1 MSWGIDPELQEM
13 FYGEL
18 DERATRL
25 SEGAAELQAGPVPAD
40 RAGAM
45 MREAHTIKGTGRV
58 LGFEA
63 VAHVGEVL
71 EDLWRGV
78 QSGDIEINGDATAAL
93 IRVTATL
100 SSAGRG
106 DPVTGTPELV
116 ETFNSFLEVI
126 SIEATPLA
134 PAVMPVE
141 AREVAAPDESAEAEG
156 EQVASGD
163 QLDPEDAAAA
173 EPGELE
179 AENAV
184 ELAPQPDLEPEPET
198 EPAGPDHAE
207 APIEELV
214 EEAEP
219 ESVAHH
225 DEVAVVAEEPAES
238 PIEEPVVEAA
248 EEPLEPVVEAA
259 EEPVAEQAEEPFVE
273 PVDVVIGEP
282 TEEPVTE
289 PVEEVAEESAEE
301 ATDAPD
307 IGPEPELETATEPQT
322 EPPSAPPLADGGE
335 QRPEAVTSGEGVR
348 HYRVDLAGLMGA
360 VEHWARTEAV
370 QVNGGRLYEMI
381 NDVAGLRHDVHAALG
396 RANAEGGD
404 ISAVI
409 SQLQAKADALQS
421 ESLGLAAVPLT
432 GLTNQLPQLIAYLAK
447 KLNRGVAFE
456 IIGDEDIAVDRQV
469 MEAVGDPLRQIVV
482 NAIHHGIESRIDRSN
497 VGKPEDGTVTVQFSL
512 KRGALVIVVTDD
524 GAGVNWDEVRSV
536 AAAEGRLE
544 ADALADPERL
554 QELLFEPGFTTGS
567 DLEFG
572 GGGKGLSTV
581 ETIVESLF
589 GRVALETEPGTGTKV
604 TVTVPAFR
612 ALQNI
617 VLVVAGGMEWGIP
630 ASAVEEVVSLADT
643 SIEGG
648 GSKRWITRNGEQV
661 PVAAFAEIVGLE
673 EGDGGDA
680 YAIIIN
686 HRLGAA
692 AFTVS
697 SVAATR
703 ELAVK
708 ELGRIIAGPRHILG
722 SAFLGGDMVLVVDP
736 GRLVERMQRSPGEH
750 RPSARVMV
758 VDDSRGARAVVSGAL
773 ASSGFLTS
781 VAGSVAEALELLDE
795 VSVDA
800 LVVDFSMPQA
810 DGVALVEEVRRRGKL
825 IPIIMLSGVANH
837 DDQERARKAGA
848 DAFFEKADFREG
860 TLANALWK
868 MLED

>member
-25 SEGAAELQAGPVPAD
+25 SEGAAELRAGSVPAD

-93 IRVTATL
+93 INVTATL

-116 ETFNSFLEVI
+116 DTFNSFLEVI
-126 SIEATPLA
+126 PIEATPLA
-134 PAVMPVE
+134 PAAIPVDAGE
-141 AREVAAPDESAEAEG
+141 TAGMDEPAEAESED
-156 EQVASGD
+156 EQVAPTDQPQPEGADGD
-163 QLDPEDAAAA
+163 
-173 EPGELE
+173 EPVELE

-184 ELAPQPDLEPEPET
+184 ELASPPDAGPED
-198 EPAGPDHAE
+198 EPAGADRIE
-207 APIEELV
+207 TPIEELV
-214 EEAEP
+214 EEVAP
-219 ESVAHH
+219 EAVAHH
-225 DEVAVVAEEPAES
+225 DEAAEVAEEPAEW
-238 PIEEPVVEAA
+238 PLEEPVVE
-248 EEPLEPVVEAA
+248 PVEVM
-259 EEPVAEQAEEPFVE
+259 V
-273 PVDVVIGEP
+273 GEP
-282 TEEPVTE
+282 TEEPVPE
-289 PVEEVAEESAEE
+289 PVAAVAEDSFEEVA
-301 ATDAPD
+301 DAPET
-307 IGPEPELETATEPQT
+307 GPEPQPDVMTEPQT
-322 EPPSAPPLADGGE
+322 EPPAAPPPAGGGE
-335 QRPEAVTSGEGVR
+335 QSPDADTSREGIR

-370 QVNGGRLYEMI
+370 PVNVGRLYELI
-381 NDVAGLRHDVHAALG
+381 NDVAALRKEAHSAVS
-396 RANAEGGD
+396 RAIEDGAD
-404 ISAVI
+404 ISGAI
-409 SQLQAKADALQS
+409 GGLQARADALQS
-421 ESLGLAAVPLT
+421 DSLGLAAVPLT
-432 GLTNQLPQLIAYLAK
+432 GLTSQLPQLISYLAK
-447 KLNRGVAFE
+447 KLNRGISFE

-469 MEAVGDPLRQIVV
+469 MDAIGDPLRQIVV
-482 NAIHHGIESRIDRSN
+482 NAIHHGIESRIDRRN
-497 VGKPEDGTVTVQFSL
+497 AGKPDDGTVTVRFSL
-512 KRGALVIVVTDD
+512 KRGSLVIVVTDD
-524 GAGVNWDEVRSV
+524 GAGVNWDKVRSV

-544 ADALADPERL
+544 PEALADPERL
-554 QELLFEPGFTTGS
+554 HELLFAPGFTTGS
-567 DLEFG
+567 DSDFG

-589 GRVALETEPGTGTKV
+589 GRVVLETQPGAGTEV

-617 VLVVAGGMEWGIP
+617 VLVLAGGMEWGIP
-630 ASAVEEVVSLADT
+630 AAAVEEVVPLADT
-643 SIEGG
+643 NVERD
-648 GSKRWITRNGEQV
+648 GSRRWITRNGEQV

-673 EGDGGDA
+673 AGSDDDA
-680 YAIIIN
+680 YAVIIN

-697 SVAATR
+697 SVTATR

-708 ELGRIIAGPRHILG
+708 EMGRIIAGPRHILG

-795 VSVDA
+795 ISVDA

-810 DGVALVEEVRRRGKL
+810 DGVALVEEVRRRGNL
-825 IPIIMLSGVANH
+825 VPIIMLSGVANH
-837 DDQERARKAGA
+837 EDQERARKAGA

-860 TLANALWK
+860 TLADALWK
-868 MLED
+868 MLDE

>member
-18 DERATRL
+18 DERAARL
-25 SEGAAELQAGPVPAD
+25 SEGAAELQAGSVPAD

-78 QSGDIEINGDATAAL
+78 QSGDIEINGDAAAAL
-93 IRVTATL
+93 IKVTATL
-100 SSAGRG
+100 SPAGRG
-106 DPVTGTPELV
+106 DTVTGTPDLV

-126 SIEATPLA
+126 PIEATPLA

-141 AREVAAPDESAEAEG
+141 AGESAAPDGPAEAAPEG
-156 EQVASGD
+156 EQLAPAEQPDSEGA
-163 QLDPEDAAAA
+163 EGY

-179 AENAV
+179 AQNAV
-184 ELAPQPDLEPEPET
+184 EIAQQPDAEPEA
-198 EPAGPDHAE
+198 EPVGPDPAE
-207 APIEELV
+207 APPEVLV
-214 EEAEP
+214 
-219 ESVAHH
+219 
-225 DEVAVVAEEPAES
+225 DEVASESAARHDEGGEGAEAPL
-238 PIEEPVVEAA
+238 EERPEERPEAPVVD
-248 EEPLEPVVEAA
+248 
-259 EEPVAEQAEEPFVE
+259 
-273 PVDVVIGEP
+273 PVDVMVGEP
-282 TEEPVTE
+282 TGEPVTE
-289 PVEEVAEESAEE
+289 QVAAVAEETVE
-301 ATDAPD
+301 AAAAAPE
-307 IGPEPELETATEPQT
+307 IGQEPQPEVFTEPQT
-322 EPPSAPPLADGGE
+322 EPPAGPPLADAGE
-335 QRPEAVTSGEGVR
+335 EPADADTSGEGVR

-370 QVNGGRLYEMI
+370 PVNAGRLYELI
-381 NDVAGLRHDVHAALG
+381 NDVAALRQEAHSAVS
-396 RANAEGGD
+396 RASADGAD
-404 ISAVI
+404 ISSVI
-409 SQLQAKADALQS
+409 GGLQARADALQAD
-421 ESLGLAAVPLT
+421 SLGLAAVPLT
-432 GLTNQLPQLIAYLAK
+432 GLTSQLPQLIAYLAK
-447 KLNRGVAFE
+447 KLNRGIAFE
-456 IIGDEDIAVDRQV
+456 ITGDEDVAIDRQV
-469 MEAVGDPLRQIVV
+469 MDAIGDPLRQIVV
-482 NAIHHGIESRIDRSN
+482 NAIHHGIESRIDRRDA
-497 VGKPEDGTVTVQFSL
+497 GKPDDGTVAVQFSL

-524 GAGVNWDEVRSV
+524 GAGVNWDKVRSV
-536 AAAEGRLE
+536 AAADGRLDQE
-544 ADALADPERL
+544 ALADPERL
-554 QELLFEPGFTTGS
+554 RELLFEPGFTTGS
-567 DLEFG
+567 DSEFG

-589 GRVALETEPGTGTKV
+589 GRVVLETEPGAGTTV

-612 ALQNI
+612 ALQSI

-630 ASAVEEVVSLADT
+630 AVAVEEVVSLAET
-643 SIEGG
+643 SVERDGG
-648 GSKRWITRNGEQV
+648 IRWITKDGEQV
-661 PVAAFAEIVGLE
+661 PVAALAEIVGLE
-673 EGDGGDA
+673 EGGDGDA
-680 YAIIIN
+680 YAVIIN

-697 SVAATR
+697 SVTATR

-708 ELGRIIAGPRHILG
+708 EMGRIIAGPRHILG

-736 GRLVERMQRSPGEH
+736 ARLVERMQRSPGEH

-795 VSVDA
+795 TSVDA

-810 DGVALVEEVRRRGKL
+810 DGVALVEEVRRRGNL
-825 IPIIMLSGVANH
+825 VPIIMLSGVANH
-837 DDQERARKAGA
+837 EDQERARKAGA

-868 MLED
+868 MLDD